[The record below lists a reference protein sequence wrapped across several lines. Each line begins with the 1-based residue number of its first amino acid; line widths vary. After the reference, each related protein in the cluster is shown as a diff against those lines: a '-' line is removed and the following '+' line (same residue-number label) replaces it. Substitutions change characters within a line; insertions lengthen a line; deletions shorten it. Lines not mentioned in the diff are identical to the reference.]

1 MLFNPDPKKQAA
13 EMLFSKEREKDNYPP
28 LTFNGNNLKTAI
40 SQKQLCLVLDFK
52 FDFNDTPMEKLV
64 LYWIQYKKLIEMQG

>member
-28 LTFNGNNLKTAI
+28 LLLMAI
-40 SQKQLCLVLDFK
+40 
-52 FDFNDTPMEKLV
+52 T
-64 LYWIQYKKLIEMQG
+64 